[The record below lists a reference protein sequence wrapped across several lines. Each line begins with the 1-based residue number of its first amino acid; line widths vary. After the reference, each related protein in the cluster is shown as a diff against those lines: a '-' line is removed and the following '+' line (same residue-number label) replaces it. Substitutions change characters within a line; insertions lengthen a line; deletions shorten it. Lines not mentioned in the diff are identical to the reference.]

1 MFASLN
7 TYPPT
12 VQIKPNRPPEQEIY
26 QKMWERPEYRVVAP
40 GESAAR
46 LFLSVAAPLP
56 GATVIDLGCGT
67 GRGSVSL
74 AAFGKMDVTA
84 VDFTTNCLDPEAQAM
99 VDAKAMKFEQADL
112 TKPLELRAAYGFCT
126 DVLEHIPPED
136 VDTVITNCLMACQNV
151 FFQIATEDDVMGA
164 LIGHK
169 LHLTVQPY
177 EWWYKKFEDRGCKIM
192 WSKEMAGCCMFYVS
206 SWTTAT
212 DFIEKTALN
221 VENDIVYEN
230 VKANISKGFQQVMP
244 HQTNDIEVML
254 VGGSPSLKDNIE
266 KIKELREQG
275 VKLICMNGAYKY
287 CIEQGLKPSALVV
300 LDARPHNVRFVDPVI
315 DDCKYFI
322 ASQCNPALFDKLPKE
337 RTYIWHT
344 AAENVTDLLKEQY
357 GKEWWPVPGGSTVLL
372 RSLALFRMLGFK
384 RFHIFGCDS
393 CLDGEAHHAYEQT
406 ENDGQPALAV
416 TVGTKIFYCHPWMLS
431 QAQEFINMI
440 KMMGNEMELEV
451 YGGLLRHILETGAS
465 YADLKE

>member
-1 MFASLN
+1 MFASL
-7 TYPPT
+7 TSYPPT
-12 VQIKPNRPPEQEIY
+12 VQVKPNRPSEQEIY

-74 AAFGKMDVTA
+74 ATFGKMDVTA
-84 VDFTTNCLDPEAQAM
+84 VDFTTNSLDPQARAM

-112 TKPLELRAAYGFCT
+112 TKPLNIRAAYGFCT

-136 VDTVITNCLMACQNV
+136 VDAVITNCLVSCQNV

-206 SWTTAT
+206 SWVTAT
-212 DFIEKTALN
+212 DFIERTSLN

-230 VKANISKGFQQVMP
+230 VKANLKKGFQQVEP
-244 HQTNDIEVML
+244 HETNDIEVML
-254 VGGSPSLKDNIE
+254 VGGSPSLKNNID
-266 KIKELREQG
+266 KIRELREQG

-300 LDARPHNVRFVDPVI
+300 LDARPHNVRFVEPVI

-344 AAENVTDLLKEQY
+344 AAENIKDLLKEHY
-357 GKEWWPVPGGSTVLL
+357 GERWWPVPGGSTVLL

-393 CLDGEAHHAYEQT
+393 CLDGDAHHAYEQK

-440 KMMGNEMELEV
+440 KMMGDQMELEV